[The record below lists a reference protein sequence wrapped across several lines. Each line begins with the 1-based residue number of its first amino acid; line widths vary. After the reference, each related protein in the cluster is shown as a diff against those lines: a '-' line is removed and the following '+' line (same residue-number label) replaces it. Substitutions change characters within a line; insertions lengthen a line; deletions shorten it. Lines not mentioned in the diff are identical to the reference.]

1 MREAASDLAAGLERA
16 ATEVGEAVA
25 GVSPGWLALGV
36 ILHLGN
42 QVVRGRGWYAIVR
55 AASTGTERPGPT
67 TPASGIRSA
76 TASRS
81 AAASGTPSQLRARD
95 AIAAWVAGAG
105 AGGVL
110 SARGGDAVR
119 VLLLSRRTRGT
130 GCPVLAGTLVAEGV
144 GEAALGIVLLLLAI
158 AVGAGPAL
166 SAPGW
171 DALPWM
177 TGAAALLAG
186 AGIVTWRWPPLRAIV
201 TGVGRGCV
209 ALRAPR
215 EYARSVLPW
224 QAASRLLRAV
234 ALACFLVAFGL
245 PATPAAIIL
254 VMLAQAGG
262 RLVPLAPVS
271 AGASAAVLAA
281 SYGPLT
287 GASVSA
293 GQVAAFLVGTS
304 AVLTAVGAVLAVAI
318 ALRATD
324 LRGLAAWRRLG
335 ALQRT
340 ARGTARA

>member
-1 MREAASDLAAGLERA
+1 MRDAASDFAAGFERA
-16 ATEVGEAVA
+16 VAEVGEAVA

-36 ILHLGN
+36 MLHLGN

-55 AASTGTERPGPT
+55 AACEADPRLRP
-67 TPASGIRSA
+67 RS
-76 TASRS
+76 
-81 AAASGTPSQLRARD
+81 

-119 VLLLSRRTRGT
+119 VMLLSRRLRGT

-144 GEAALGIVLLLLAI
+144 GEAALGIALLLLAV

-166 SAPGW
+166 TAPGW

-186 AGIVTWRWPPLRAIV
+186 AGVVTWRWPPLRAIV
-201 TGVGRGCV
+201 AGVGRGCV
-209 ALRAPR
+209 ALRAPGA
-215 EYARSVLPW
+215 YARSVVPW

-245 PATPAAIIL
+245 PATPAAIVL

-262 RLVPLAPVS
+262 RIVPFAPVS

-281 SYGPLT
+281 SFGPLT
-287 GASVSA
+287 GASVPA

-304 AVLTAVGAVLAVAI
+304 AVLTAVGAVLTTAI
-318 ALRATD
+318 VLRATD

-335 ALQRT
+335 ALQRA
-340 ARGTARA
+340 ARGVARA